1 LTAEFAMFYLQ
12 GYGHYIKEQML
23 NEPLEEIMGNLL
35 EVNSAATCQLLENKG
50 LVLLPIALVDEL
62 NQAMQW
68 LNQAS

>member
-1 LTAEFAMFYLQ
+1 
-12 GYGHYIKEQML
+12 ML